1 MRFLYI
7 DSQGKEVPIPSVD
20 ALALRVELGAITE
33 TTQFYDSAADRWAP
47 AGEHEIFRSLQRE
60 AEEKSSGY
68 VAPPPPP
75 LAPPPVPR
83 VAPPPPPGPAAPEA
97 PAPEAS
103 APEASAPEASA
114 PEASAPPKVAESEKT
129 RAPDP
134 FEAIEGPGGEEA
146 PAPEATPEPAS
157 SGGSHDV
164 FGGLDFGL
172 TLDDSEVVPAE
183 EASSSEADD
192 VDLVEVE
199 PTTEAQASEKGA
211 SQGSD
216 FEGFGGALLEDE
228 DEEGEEEEEEEGEA
242 AEPAARP
249 PAAEGGLE
257 IEGVLAA
264 SYGFEGS
271 GAGAVSEERIETEAS
286 LAELDHDQT
295 SEWALREEPAPEVG
309 EREPSPERPT
319 RSGAAGGEG
328 GERPPRA
335 RPAAPV
341 ATRSSKAPALL
352 GAGVAIVLL
361 GVGWFGWNAVRG
373 EPEAVVEEEV
383 DPPVAIPEL
392 PAELEPRIHEVA
404 ALALA
409 DWGAAIRDTLPLQ
422 LGVPAEPDGAW
433 LGSQYMAD
441 ASRFA
446 SVGNYWSAL
455 DGQLTAIESREQEMF
470 LAFYGEGL
478 VDSTGAVDPDA
489 EVLTERAG
497 AGFQAARPDR
507 RVVYRQLRAV
517 IDAAAGLHEFLLE
530 NEDLI
535 DYRPEATRDPVLEAV
550 PETPALGDEM
560 WDRVDEI
567 TTALDRLGALEK
579 ITTERLMGLVAGKVQ
594 EIGIR

>member
-7 DSQGKEVPIPSVD
+7 DSQGKEVPIPGVD
-20 ALALRVELGAITE
+20 ALALRIELGAITE

-47 AGEHEIFRSLQRE
+47 AGEHEVFRSLQRE
-60 AEEKSSGY
+60 AEKKSSGY
-68 VAPPPPP
+68 VAPPPPSM
-75 LAPPPVPR
+75 AAPPVPR
-83 VAPPPPPGPAAPEA
+83 AAPATA
-97 PAPEAS
+97 PDPAD
-103 APEASAPEASA
+103 PEASA
-114 PEASAPPKVAESEKT
+114 PEASAPPADLEET
-129 RAPDP
+129 RAPNP
-134 FEAIEGPGGEEA
+134 FEALEGPGGGEA
-146 PAPEATPEPAS
+146 PAPEAAPEPAS
-157 SGGSHDV
+157 SGGGQDV

-172 TLDDSEVVPAE
+172 TLDDAAVAPAE
-183 EASSSEADD
+183 EASSTETDD
-192 VDLVEVE
+192 ADLVEVE
-199 PTTEAQASEKGA
+199 SPPEAPASGTGA
-211 SQGSD
+211 SGGFD
-216 FEGFGGALLEDE
+216 FEGFGGALLEDDDDE
-228 DEEGEEEEEEEGEA
+228 DENEEREEEEEEEVEA
-242 AEPAARP
+242 AEPAAGP
-249 PAAEGGLE
+249 PAAADGGLE

-264 SYGFEGS
+264 SYGFEDS
-271 GAGAVSEERIETEAS
+271 GAGAVSEERIETDAPM
-286 LAELDHDQT
+286 AELDHDQT
-295 SEWALREEPAPEVG
+295 SERALHEEPAPGEE
-309 EREPSPERPT
+309 EREPSPQLST
-319 RSGAAGGEG
+319 RSGAGGGDGGES
-328 GERPPRA
+328 PPRA

-341 ATRSSKAPALL
+341 ASRSSKAPALL
-352 GAGVAIVLL
+352 AAGVAIVLL

-392 PAELEPRIHEVA
+392 SAELEPRMREVA

-409 DWGAAIRDTLPLQ
+409 DWVAAIRDTLPLQ

-446 SVGNYWSAL
+446 SVGDYWSAL

-470 LAFYGEGL
+470 LSFYRERL
-478 VDSTGAVDPDA
+478 VYSTGAVDADA

-530 NEDLI
+530 NEDRI
-535 DYRPEATRDPVLEAV
+535 DYRPEATRDPVLEAL

-560 WDRVDEI
+560 WDRVDDI

-579 ITTERLMGLVAGKVQ
+579 VTTERLMGLVMGKVQ